1 MKRLIFLFSALAL
14 CACQKI
20 DLAEATSGSND
31 EKEITTPIG
40 VGAGT
45 AEKPWTVEQVATGN
59 VDFGQEGWVIGYA
72 IGAAYRTID
81 NYSIGA
87 DHTYVTNILLAN
99 EPIQDTC
106 KIYIPAELST
116 KAMKEA
122 FALPY
127 NKTKFQKCVMLHGAT
142 GRYFNVNGLRRCDAG
157 RWFEDLNLDSLKKL
171 GPEEWQT
178 DTLIT
183 WQ

>member
-1 MKRLIFLFSALAL
+1 M
-14 CACQKI
+14 
-20 DLAEATSGSND
+20 AEVASDNND
-31 EKEITTPIG
+31 VKDIPTPIG
-40 VGAGT
+40 VGQGT
-45 AEKPWTVEQVATGN
+45 AEKPWTVEQVMTEDVEYGT
-59 VDFGQEGWVIGYA
+59 EGWVIGYA
-72 IGAAYRTID
+72 IGAVYKTIG

-87 DHTYVTNILLAN
+87 NHTYVTNIILAN

-106 KIYIPAELST
+106 KTYIPAELPT

-127 NKTKFQKCVMLHGAT
+127 NKSKFQKCVMLRGVI
-142 GRYFNVNGLRRCDAG
+142 GSYFNVSGLRRCDAG
-157 RWFEDLNLDSLKKL
+157 RWLEGLNLDSLKML
-171 GPEEWQT
+171 GPEEWQN

>member
-1 MKRLIFLFSALAL
+1 MKRFIVLLSAVAL

-20 DLAEATSGSND
+20 DLAEATSDSNNKTD
-31 EKEITTPIG
+31 IPIPTG
-40 VGAGT
+40 VGEGT
-45 AEKPWTVEQVATGN
+45 AEKPWTVEQVMNGD
-59 VDFGQEGWVIGYA
+59 VEFSREGWVIGYA
-72 IGAAYRTID
+72 IGAAYKTIG
-81 NYSIGA
+81 NYSLSA
-87 DHTYVTNILLAN
+87 DHTYVTNIILSN
-99 EPIQDTC
+99 EPVQEEYTIF
-106 KIYIPAELST
+106 IPAELPT

-127 NKTKFQKCVMLHGAT
+127 NKSKLQKCVMLHGVA

-157 RWFEDLNLDSLKKL
+157 RWLEGFNLTTLDPH
-171 GPEEWQT
+171 PEEWT